1 MHNSSLSGLLRGI
14 QNRQQDCGVSWNSHK
29 ATKTIDLTTF
39 WGGLDLNCSFPRTA
53 PQRIEQMLQEKQQVA
68 EQMLQNRLIYR
79 FVTETHQKL
88 LADIAEASRKFF
100 GET

>member
-14 QNRQQDCGVSWNSHK
+14 QNRQQDCGVSWDSHK
-29 ATKTIDLTTF
+29 ATKTIDLTNF
-39 WGGLDLNCSFPRTA
+39 WSGLDLNCSFPRTA

-79 FVTETHQKL
+79 FVTETHQK
-88 LADIAEASRKFF
+88 
-100 GET
+100 TPC